1 MLEEVERQ
9 FGTREFV
16 GVHAR
21 VEADWEQQCQGA
33 QNRSDPATL
42 LFSNKHQCW
51 VSCTASADL
60 CHCPNGKGTQS
71 AVQERPGQGR
81 PYHPALE

>member
-21 VEADWEQQCQGA
+21 VEADWEQQCRAA
-33 QNRSDPATL
+33 QNRTDPGTM
-42 LFSNKHQCW
+42 LFNNKHQCW
-51 VSCTASADL
+51 VRCLS
-60 CHCPNGKGTQS
+60 GTLS
-71 AVQERPGQGR
+71 GLRHMGHAAVHAAVSP
-81 PYHPALE
+81 

>member
-21 VEADWEQQCQGA
+21 VEADWERQCQGA
-33 QNRSDPATL
+33 QNRSDPSTL

-51 VSCTASADL
+51 VSCTASADVGPQL
-60 CHCPNGKGTQS
+60 T
-71 AVQERPGQGR
+71 
-81 PYHPALE
+81 

>member
-9 FGTREFV
+9 FGTRDFV

-33 QNRSDPATL
+33 QNRSDPSTL
-42 LFSNKHQCW
+42 LFGNKHQCW
-51 VSCTASADL
+51 VSCAAPANVCPQLNGESA
-60 CHCPNGKGTQS
+60 
-71 AVQERPGQGR
+71 
-81 PYHPALE
+81 